1 MDINKQKRL
10 TQLQKQL
17 AWLQKIE
24 NQLLQKD
31 KRFFW
36 YRLSSFGAAW
46 VGAILVRFLI
56 PGGYWV
62 TVFILFMFVF
72 LVVILFHR
80 KLDQVRYRYQNT
92 SQWVKDQISRLSL
105 DWSQIPPSQHFKLDE
120 NGHPFASDLNLY
132 GPKSLFQLL
141 DSTVSFGGS
150 QRLQDWLLFP
160 KLDVLQIQKRQLQVN
175 EMVSLTGFR
184 RAYQTMGN
192 ETQKDAPARWDEQ
205 PLLSWLGQRADKP
218 AFNGWLMGLSVL
230 AVINLTLFIL
240 ATLGLMNPFWQF
252 GLILYAAIYLF
263 KYQEYK
269 SLFEEAF
276 TLNQS
281 LQTIKS
287 TFKLL
292 ETYPFPASGPLRE
305 IVKGFTRDGEQPS
318 KILRKITWITSAAS
332 LQNNQILWLFV
343 NVLIPWDL
351 WFAKILDSYKTKL
364 NQLIPAWLD
373 IWYEI
378 DALASLANFA
388 YLNPEYHF
396 PDVLDVDSSLKCPII
411 QASDLGHP
419 LIPSGS
425 KVTNT
430 FNVNELGEIALI
442 TGSNMSGKS
451 TFLRTMGVNLVLA
464 FAGAPVN
471 ASQMKLVLLRLF
483 TCIQV
488 SDSLADGFSY
498 FYAEVRRLK
507 SLLDLAN
514 DGQNIPVFYLID
526 EIFRGTNNQERRIGS
541 QSYVRALAKSSACGM
556 ISTHDLEL
564 AKLGSENHHILNYHF
579 RDDVLNDR
587 MVFDYK
593 LRSGPSP
600 STNAL
605 KIMKTEGLPVEES

>member
-378 DALASLANFA
+378 DALASLTNFA

-419 LIPSGS
+419 LISADN
-425 KVTNT
+425 KVSNE
-430 FNVNELGEIALI
+430 FNVSELGEIALI

>member
-62 TVFILFMFVF
+62 AVFIFFMFVF

-281 LQTIKS
+281 LQAIKS
-287 TFKLL
+287 TFSLL

-451 TFLRTMGVNLVLA
+451 TFLRTMGVNFVLA

-488 SDSLADGFSY
+488 SDFLADGFSY

-541 QSYVRALAKSSACGM
+541 QSYVRALAKSRACGM

>member
-1 MDINKQKRL
+1 MDIKKQKRL

-36 YRLSSFGAAW
+36 YRLASFLAAW
-46 VGAILVRFLI
+46 VGALLIRLLI
-56 PGGYWV
+56 PGGLWLIA
-62 TVFILFMFVF
+62 FLFFMIVF
-72 LVVILFHR
+72 LVVVGFHR
-80 KLDQVRYRYQNT
+80 KLDRVRYRYQNT
-92 SQWVKDQISRLSL
+92 RQWVEDQISRLSL
-105 DWSQIPPSQHFKLDE
+105 DWSHMPPSQQFGLDST
-120 NGHPFASDLNLY
+120 GHPFASDLNLH
-132 GPKSLFQLL
+132 GPKSLLQLL
-141 DSTVSFGGS
+141 DCTLSLGGA

-160 KLDVLQIQKRQLQVN
+160 KLDLLQIKKRQHQVK
-175 EMVSLTGFR
+175 ELISLPGFL
-184 RAYQTMGN
+184 RAYQTRGN
-192 ETQKDAPARWDEQ
+192 DPQKDANERWDERQ
-205 PLLSWLGQRADKP
+205 LLNWLSQSTDKP
-218 AFNGWLMGLSVL
+218 SFNAWLLGLTAL
-230 AVINLTLFIL
+230 AIINLTLFIL
-240 ATLGLMNPFWQF
+240 ATMGLMNPFWQF

-269 SLFEEAF
+269 SLFEDSF

-281 LQTIKS
+281 LQAIKS
-287 TFKLL
+287 TISLL
-292 ETYPFPASGPLRE
+292 ETYPFTASNHLRE
-305 IVKGFTRDGEQPS
+305 IVKGFTREGEQPS

-364 NQLIPAWLD
+364 NQLIPGWLN

-378 DALASLANFA
+378 DALISLANFGN
-388 YLNPEYHF
+388 LNPEYHF
-396 PDVLDVDSSLKCPII
+396 PEVLAGDSSSKSPVIKV
-411 QASDLGHP
+411 SELGHP
-419 LIPSGS
+419 LISADS
-425 KVTNT
+425 KVTNI
-430 FNVNELGEIALI
+430 FSVNKLGEIALI

-451 TFLRTMGVNLVLA
+451 TFLRTLGVNLVLA
-464 FAGAPVN
+464 YAGASVN
-471 ASQMKLVLLRLF
+471 ASQMQLVLLRLF

-488 SDSLADGFSY
+488 SDSLADGFSF

-514 DGQNIPVFYLID
+514 DGQEIPVFYLID
-526 EIFRGTNNQERRIGS
+526 EIFRGTNNLERRIGS
-541 QSYVRALAKSSACGM
+541 QSYVRALVKSSACGM

-564 AKLGSENHHILNYHF
+564 AKLGSENHNIFNYHF
-579 RDDVLNDR
+579 RDDVFNDR

-593 LRSGPSP
+593 LRPGPSP

-605 KIMKTEGLPVEES
+605 KIMRTEGLPVEEI

>member
-1 MDINKQKRL
+1 L
-10 TQLQKQL
+10 
-17 AWLQKIE
+17 
-24 NQLLQKD
+24 
-31 KRFFW
+31 
-36 YRLSSFGAAW
+36 
-46 VGAILVRFLI
+46 
-56 PGGYWV
+56 
-62 TVFILFMFVF
+62 
-72 LVVILFHR
+72 
-80 KLDQVRYRYQNT
+80 
-92 SQWVKDQISRLSL
+92 
-105 DWSQIPPSQHFKLDE
+105 
-120 NGHPFASDLNLY
+120 
-132 GPKSLFQLL
+132 
-141 DSTVSFGGS
+141 
-150 QRLQDWLLFP
+150 
-160 KLDVLQIQKRQLQVN
+160 
-175 EMVSLTGFR
+175 
-184 RAYQTMGN
+184 
-192 ETQKDAPARWDEQ
+192 
-205 PLLSWLGQRADKP
+205 
-218 AFNGWLMGLSVL
+218 
-230 AVINLTLFIL
+230 
-240 ATLGLMNPFWQF
+240 
-252 GLILYAAIYLF
+252 
-263 KYQEYK
+263 
-269 SLFEEAF
+269 
-276 TLNQS
+276 
-281 LQTIKS
+281 
-287 TFKLL
+287 
-292 ETYPFPASGPLRE
+292 
-305 IVKGFTRDGEQPS
+305 
-318 KILRKITWITSAAS
+318 
-332 LQNNQILWLFV
+332 
-343 NVLIPWDL
+343 LIPWDL
-351 WFAKILDSYKTKL
+351 WFEKILDSYKARM